1 MNSCQQETLAHD
13 NFLVVLEGQVAQEL
27 DDLVPRQRQEVQED
41 ETGREAAESIP
52 APKKSDNVVLV
63 RLGHV
68 KLG

>member
-27 DDLVPRQRQEVQED
+27 DDLVPRQLQEVQED
-41 ETGREAAESIP
+41 ETGREAAKSIP

-68 KLG
+68 KLC